1 MENKK
6 KNILLV
12 ITIVAL
18 IAVVFGAT
26 YAYFQAQTGLGASAS
41 INVTANTID
50 SLKFEVGKDLSINIT
65 QANFALGA
73 GNQSDVTTS
82 KATLI
87 ANNKTNIAS
96 YNYYLY
102 LQINKNEFVY
112 TTEEQTPEILLQV
125 TKPDG
130 TVLNNLE
137 GLNYVTVGDTSGFDI
152 TTKNG
157 LVTIADNKL
166 IEVLESNT
174 EHKTEEEWQVG
185 IVFVNLDSNQ
195 QENTGK
201 QFSAQLKIQQEELI
215 YNIGTVCKGQNMA
228 QCIKE
233 NYELDSSIYYHN
245 ETLAN
250 GAGDNSYR
258 YAGAHNTVNNFVC
271 FGTDAETCPND
282 NLYRIIG
289 VFDNGVKLIKYDYAT
304 KEQLGTGGDY
314 SQETD
319 PSTTYYKGSQSKI
332 STYYWNYANTSNSKV
347 NWNESRL
354 NTVNLNGTYLNNL
367 GSVWTDKIA
376 TTTWNV
382 GGMSAANGREKDA
395 KTAYDYEVGA
405 NKTNKTYEAKIGLMY
420 LSDYYYGALPNHWTK
435 PGCDN
440 TSGGE
445 TRDYR
450 IAVNEN
456 WMYMGY
462 VEWTISPST
471 DTTNYAFGVS
481 TTGLV
486 SNGIVFSVGA
496 VRPTFNLVPS
506 VELASGTGTK
516 ADPYRI
522 S

>member
-6 KNILLV
+6 KNVLLV
-12 ITIVAL
+12 VTVTFL
-18 IAVVFGAT
+18 LVVVFGAA
-26 YAYFQAQTGLGASAS
+26 YAYFQAQTGLGASAN
-41 INVTANTID
+41 INVTANTTD

-73 GNQSDVTTS
+73 GNQSDSTTA

-87 ANNKTNIAS
+87 ANNKTNIAR

-102 LQINKNEFVY
+102 LLVGKNEFVY
-112 TTEEQTPEILLQV
+112 TTEERTPEMLLQI

-130 TVLNNLE
+130 TVLTSLE

-152 TTKNG
+152 TTKKG
-157 LVTIADNKL
+157 LVTIADSKL

-201 QFSAQLKIQQEELI
+201 QFSAQLKIQQEEEKFLFANYI
-215 YNIGTVCKGQNMA
+215 KGLYTEQGVNGL
-228 QCIKE
+228 
-233 NYELDSSIYYHN
+233 YLHDS
-245 ETLAN
+245 TLEN

-258 YAGAHNTVNNFVC
+258 YAGAHDTVNNFVC
-271 FGTDAETCPND
+271 FGTDAESCPND

-289 VFDNGVKLIKYDYAT
+289 VFDNQVKLIKYDYAT

-314 SQETD
+314 YQEST
-319 PSTTYYKGSQSKI
+319 PNTTYYKGSQSKV
-332 STYYWNYANTSNSKV
+332 STYYWNNVNGTSSKN

-354 NTVNLNGTYLNNL
+354 NTIHLNGTYLNNL
-367 GSVWTDKIA
+367 GTTWTDKIA

-382 GGMSAANGREKDA
+382 GGMSRANGMESNA
-395 KTAYDYEVGA
+395 KRAYDYEVGA
-405 NKTNKTYEAKIGLMY
+405 NKINKTYEAKIGLMY

-435 PGCDN
+435 KGYDS

-450 IAVNEN
+450 SAINEN
-456 WMYMGY
+456 WMYMGHY
-462 VEWTISPST
+462 EWTISPST
-471 DTTNYAFGVS
+471 DLIKYSFCEDGIGHACIHGINNYAM
-481 TTGLV
+481 L
-486 SNGIVFSVGA
+486 
-496 VRPTFNLVPS
+496 RPTFYLISN
-506 VELASGTGTK
+506 VELAGGSGSK
-516 ADPYRI
+516 ENPFRI
-522 S
+522 KI